1 MNNKSNNNI
10 VSRRGKRKNRKTVV
24 LVQKLLLLF
33 CLIFMIT
40 ILIMLIF
47 SKINNLLDSESALSV
62 KGQTIYLRNENQ
74 SNLQSPSTNTISQ
87 GTSDLPWYL
96 TLVNSENPIDDNF
109 QITLTRLRNKQAI
122 DARCY
127 PELQAMMDDCR
138 AAGLSPII
146 CSSYRT
152 YDKQEELFEQQ
163 VQEFINQGYGKLDAQ
178 KKAAGAVA
186 RPGTSEHEIGLAI
199 DIVDESNQ
207 RLNQYQ
213 ENTAVQRWLMQN
225 SWRYGFILRYPSDKT
240 DITGIQ
246 YEPWHYRFV
255 GKEAARIIYENNWT
269 LEEYLNQM

>member
-1 MNNKSNNNI
+1 MNNKSNNI
-10 VSRRGKRKNRKTVV
+10 VSRRRKNKYRKTFV
-24 LVQKLLLLF
+24 LVQKILLLIFLLLLIIM
-33 CLIFMIT
+33 CT
-40 ILIMLIF
+40 ILIF
-47 SKINNLLDSESALSV
+47 SKLNSLLNTESTLSI
-62 KGQTIYLRNENQ
+62 KGQTIDLRNDNQ
-74 SNLQSPSTNTISQ
+74 SNIQSQSTDTIPQ
-87 GTSDLPWYL
+87 RTSDLPWYL
-96 TLVNSENPIDDNF
+96 TLINSENPIDDNY

-122 DARCY
+122 DSRCY

-152 YDKQEELFEQQ
+152 YEKQEELFEQQ

>member
-1 MNNKSNNNI
+1 MNNKSNNI
-10 VSRRGKRKNRKTVV
+10 VSRRRKSKYRKTVV
-24 LVQKLLLLF
+24 LVQKILLLIFLLLLIIM
-33 CLIFMIT
+33 CT
-40 ILIMLIF
+40 ILIF
-47 SKINNLLDSESALSV
+47 SQLNSLLNTDSTLSV
-62 KGQTIYLRNENQ
+62 KGQTIDLRNDNQ
-74 SNLQSPSTNTISQ
+74 SNIQSQSTDTIPQ
-87 GTSDLPWYL
+87 RISDLPWYL
-96 TLVNSENPIDDNF
+96 TLINSENPIDDNY

-122 DARCY
+122 DSRCY

-152 YDKQEELFEQQ
+152 YEKQEELFEQQ

>member
-1 MNNKSNNNI
+1 MNNKSNNI
-10 VSRRGKRKNRKTVV
+10 VSRRRKSKYRKTVV
-24 LVQKLLLLF
+24 LVQKILLLIFLLLLIIM
-33 CLIFMIT
+33 CT
-40 ILIMLIF
+40 ILIF
-47 SKINNLLDSESALSV
+47 SKLNSLLNTESTLSI
-62 KGQTIYLRNENQ
+62 KGQTIDLRNDNQ
-74 SNLQSPSTNTISQ
+74 SNIQSQSTDTIPQ
-87 GTSDLPWYL
+87 RTSDLPWYL
-96 TLVNSENPIDDNF
+96 TLINSENPIDDNY

-122 DARCY
+122 DSRCY

-186 RPGTSEHEIGLAI
+186 RPGTSEHELGLAI

-255 GKEAARIIYENNWT
+255 GKEAAKEIYENNWT
-269 LEEYLNQM
+269 LEEYLNQI

>member
-1 MNNKSNNNI
+1 MNNKSNNI
-10 VSRRGKRKNRKTVV
+10 VSRRRKSKYRKTVV
-24 LVQKLLLLF
+24 LVQKILLLIFLLLLIIM
-33 CLIFMIT
+33 CT
-40 ILIMLIF
+40 ILIF
-47 SKINNLLDSESALSV
+47 SKLNSLLNTDSTLSV
-62 KGQTIYLRNENQ
+62 KGQTIDLRNDNQ
-74 SNLQSPSTNTISQ
+74 SNIQSQSTDTIPQ
-87 GTSDLPWYL
+87 RTSDLPWYL

-122 DARCY
+122 DSRCY

-152 YDKQEELFEQQ
+152 YEKQEELFEQQ

>member
-1 MNNKSNNNI
+1 MNNKSNNI
-10 VSRRGKRKNRKTVV
+10 VSRRRKSKYRKTVV
-24 LVQKLLLLF
+24 LVQKILLLIFLLLLIIM
-33 CLIFMIT
+33 CT
-40 ILIMLIF
+40 ILIF
-47 SKINNLLDSESALSV
+47 SKLNSLLNTDSTLSV
-62 KGQTIYLRNENQ
+62 KGQTIDLRNDNQ
-74 SNLQSPSTNTISQ
+74 SNIQSQSTDTIPQ
-87 GTSDLPWYL
+87 RTSDLPWYL

-122 DARCY
+122 DSRCY

>member
-1 MNNKSNNNI
+1 MKNKSNNNI
-10 VSRRGKRKNRKTVV
+10 VYRRGKRKI
-24 LVQKLLLLF
+24 LFFF
-33 CLIFMIT
+33 CLFFIIIMSM
-40 ILIMLIF
+40 MLIF
-47 SKINNLLDSESALSV
+47 SKINSLLNTESPLSV
-62 KGQTIYLRNENQ
+62 KGQTIDLRNENLSDIQ
-74 SNLQSPSTNTISQ
+74 ENSTVTTTQKS
-87 GTSDLPWYL
+87 SDFPWYL
-96 TLVNSENPIDDNF
+96 TLVNADNPVDDDY
-109 QITLTRLRNKQAI
+109 QITLTRLRNKQSI
-122 DARCY
+122 DSRCY

-152 YDKQEELFEQQ
+152 YEKQQELFEQQ

-178 KKAAGAVA
+178 KKASGAVA
-186 RPGTSEHEIGLAI
+186 RPGTSEHELGLAV

-255 GKEAARIIYENNWT
+255 GKEAAKEIYENNWT
-269 LEEYLNQM
+269 LEEYLNQI